1 MEPTAGEVRTL
12 LVGDDPLTEGLH
24 EGLVVRGHIVATVA
38 TRPSGDRETLAAAV
52 DAAVALLGRTDLVV
66 HVPRRPMDPVPLVDQ
81 ATADWVAAC
90 EAPMAEALAVVRACR
105 PHLGSGSRL
114 AWVVPTVALGGAAG
128 FAGAAAAAEGIRS
141 LAKGAARQWGS
152 VGIGTAVLAVS
163 PEVAFGPDAGAPLV
177 ATTTLADSALAR
189 PGDPVYD
196 LAPILSLLADPAS
209 AALTGATL
217 VADGGVWM
225 SP

>member
-1 MEPTAGEVRTL
+1 M
-12 LVGDDPLTEGLH
+12 
-24 EGLVVRGHIVATVA
+24 
-38 TRPSGDRETLAAAV
+38 
-52 DAAVALLGRTDLVV
+52 
-66 HVPRRPMDPVPLVDQ
+66 
-81 ATADWVAAC
+81 
-90 EAPMAEALAVVRACR
+90 
-105 PHLGSGSRL
+105 
-114 AWVVPTVALGGAAG
+114 
-128 FAGAAAAAEGIRS
+128 
-141 LAKGAARQWGS
+141 
-152 VGIGTAVLAVS
+152 S